1 MAAVPQEAT
10 PPSWADVNRECLALE
25 MRRIRLLMRRRACW
39 LRQCWREDP
48 LTAHRGAVI
57 SDVRADQ
64 LLLPA
69 NEAAERAFHREDPE
83 SRANT
88 AQLASLESELVQ
100 RRKVDAGG
108 ASALLLIQDHFGLD
122 GFERDVLAL
131 CFAVA
136 EDPGVA
142 TLCAY
147 LQDDASAVHPTLHL
161 ALELF
166 CAPGEV
172 RDDARFALNPAA
184 PLRRFRLLHTAGDG
198 SAATQHVLRID
209 ERVADFI
216 RGIDRVDERVV
227 PLLQVMPNPP
237 ITGAQEELVAGLV
250 RWAQAQRLSTWPL
263 LNLTGPV
270 GSGRRAV
277 AAEFASRIG
286 LRLFAI
292 DMRSI
297 PQADRERQEFVAL
310 LQREAALS
318 RMAFYADVSDFDA
331 GDRAL
336 SGSVKDCIERFTGT
350 MLVAGRERWRFAR
363 AALHV
368 EVPRPSAIE
377 QQALWTEA
385 LKGVVEAD
393 GRIEEIV
400 QQFDLGP
407 EAISQV
413 VQDALSRTRARADSS
428 VLAAGDLW
436 TACRD
441 YSGAQ
446 LGSLAERLTPG
457 YSWDDIVLPNDLLQ
471 QVRELADQVAARTQ
485 VYERWGFG
493 KRLARGRGIAA
504 LFCGPSGTGKTMTA
518 EILARHLQLDLYRID
533 LAGVVSK
540 YIGETEKNLRNIFD
554 AAEQSGAIL
563 FFDEADALF
572 GKRTEVRDSHDRYAN
587 IEINYLLQRMED
599 YRGLAVLCTNR
610 RSSLDRAFL
619 RRLRF
624 LIEFP
629 WPDAEHRRRIWQ
641 KMFPPAA
648 PLAALDFNKLA
659 RLEVS
664 GGNIRNIAVNAAFLA
679 AGAQE
684 AIAERHVLQAARR
697 EYAKIDK
704 LPTPAEFGSQNL
716 MVRP

>member
-1 MAAVPQEAT
+1 
-10 PPSWADVNRECLALE
+10 
-25 MRRIRLLMRRRACW
+25 
-39 LRQCWREDP
+39 
-48 LTAHRGAVI
+48 
-57 SDVRADQ
+57 
-64 LLLPA
+64 
-69 NEAAERAFHREDPE
+69 
-83 SRANT
+83 
-88 AQLASLESELVQ
+88 
-100 RRKVDAGG
+100 
-108 ASALLLIQDHFGLD
+108 
-122 GFERDVLAL
+122 
-131 CFAVA
+131 
-136 EDPGVA
+136 
-142 TLCAY
+142 
-147 LQDDASAVHPTLHL
+147 
-161 ALELF
+161 
-166 CAPGEV
+166 
-172 RDDARFALNPAA
+172 
-184 PLRRFRLLHTAGDG
+184 
-198 SAATQHVLRID
+198 
-209 ERVADFI
+209 
-216 RGIDRVDERVV
+216 
-227 PLLQVMPNPP
+227 
-237 ITGAQEELVAGLV
+237 
-250 RWAQAQRLSTWPL
+250 
-263 LNLTGPV
+263 
-270 GSGRRAV
+270 
-277 AAEFASRIG
+277 
-286 LRLFAI
+286 LFAI

-297 PQADRERQEFVAL
+297 PQADRDRQDFVAL

-336 SGSVKDCIERFTGT
+336 SGSAKDCIERFTGT

-363 AALHV
+363 ATLHV
-368 EVPRPSAIE
+368 GVPRPSASE
-377 QQALWTEA
+377 QQALWAEA

-413 VQDALSRTRARADSS
+413 AQDALSRTRARGNSS
-428 VLAAGDLW
+428 VLAADDLW

-441 YSGAQ
+441 HSGAQ

-457 YSWDDIVLPNDLLQ
+457 YGWDDIVLPNDLLQ

-629 WPDAEHRRRIWQ
+629 FPDAVNRRCIWQ

-679 AGAQE
+679 ASAHESISEQH
-684 AIAERHVLQAARR
+684 ILLAARR

-704 LPTPAEFGSQNL
+704 LLTPAEFGSQTC